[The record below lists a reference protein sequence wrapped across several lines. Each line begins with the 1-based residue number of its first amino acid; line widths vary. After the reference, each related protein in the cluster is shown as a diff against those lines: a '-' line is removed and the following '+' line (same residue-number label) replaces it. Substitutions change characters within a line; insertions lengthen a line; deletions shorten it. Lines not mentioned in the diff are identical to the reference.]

1 MLTQGIKLISHHL
14 IRTVLKPVLID
25 EILITL
31 IRDDFFFRF
40 DESSRFFEKANVT
53 SEKAGDKIS
62 AFFNRLVVNC
72 VYSRK
77 EQKEYLPV
85 DWDTLEY
92 YHVPKD
98 YKRKFNQFKKEDV
111 YCVERNA

>member
-1 MLTQGIKLISHHL
+1 M
-14 IRTVLKPVLID
+14 
-25 EILITL
+25 
-31 IRDDFFFRF
+31 
-40 DESSRFFEKANVT
+40 
-53 SEKAGDKIS
+53 
-62 AFFNRLVVNC
+62 VNC